1 MENKP
6 QLKRVRLKVH
16 GMHCASCE
24 VLIER
29 KFKKITGVEKVS
41 VNHANGKAEIIC
53 SCELNLRQL
62 NNLVRDD
69 GYQVSSWF
77 DRNNNNFV
85 DGRKNKFKDYLQMGA
100 IFLVIVSLYYIL
112 KQFDF
117 LPNFA
122 ISQQMSYGLVFLVG
136 LFAAVSSC
144 IAVVGGLLLA
154 LAGKYN
160 ESHPELTGIQKF
172 KPHIYFNVGRIVGYT
187 AFGAVVGALGSIITF
202 SPRVNGYLMI
212 LVSVVMLL
220 LGFQLLHLFPAE
232 A

>member
-1 MENKP
+1 MNN
-6 QLKRVRLKVH
+6 QHLKKVKLKIH

-29 KFKKITGVEKVS
+29 KFKKIAGVEKVS
-41 VNHANGKAEIIC
+41 VNHASGKAEIVC
-53 SCELNLRQL
+53 SCELNIRQL
-62 NNLVRDD
+62 NNLVRVD

-77 DRNNNNFV
+77 NRNNDNFT
-85 DGRKNKFKDYLQMGA
+85 DGRKNKLKDYLQMGA

-112 KQFDF
+112 KQVDF

-122 ISQQMSYGLVFLVG
+122 ISQQMSYGLVFLIG
-136 LFAAVSSC
+136 LLAAVSSC

-160 ESHPELTGIQKF
+160 ESRPELTGIQKF

-187 AFGAVVGALGSIITF
+187 AFGAVVGALGSLLTL
-202 SPRVNGYLMI
+202 SPRANGYLML
-212 LVSVVMLL
+212 LVSLVMLM
-220 LGFQLLHLFPAE
+220 
-232 A
+232 